1 MKKKTDRIVNDKS
14 FIQTLTFF
22 LIIVTGVFISCSSK
36 GENSALT
43 AMGYEHHVELQW
55 ERGTDN
61 VDSYRVLVGTNGK
74 DFSLRATVSDT
85 IYLDF
90 VNDLG
95 TDLQLYYKVEAVS
108 AGKVKTHGEV
118 QVSTREMSEEQLLDM
133 VQFYTFRYFWDGAEP
148 NSGMARERI
157 HLDGNYP
164 QDDADVV
171 TTGGTGFGMFGILAG
186 IERQWITPEQGLER
200 FERMVDFL
208 TDADRYNG
216 IWPHWLYGKTG
227 KVRAFS
233 ENDNGADL
241 VESAFLMQGLL
252 AVREY
257 YKQGSERERILA
269 TKINQLWE
277 EMDWQWHT
285 KDGDNVLYWHWS
297 PDKGWI
303 IEHPIQ
309 GYDESFITYILA
321 ASSPTHPISAEVYH
335 EGWAR
340 GGGIKDSVTSYEYD
354 LHLNHNG
361 AEEYGGPLF
370 WAHYSFLGLNPNGL
384 SDRYGDYWENNR
396 NHTLINRQ
404 WSIENEG
411 GFKGYGEDL
420 WGLTAS
426 YSIEGYSAHHPEND
440 LGVISPTAALS
451 SIPYTPNESMDVI
464 KNLYYNYGEKVFGK
478 YGFYDAL
485 SPEADWYP
493 QRYLA
498 IDQGPIAGMIENHRT
513 GLGWNLFMAAPEIQK
528 GLERLGITSLILEIE
543 DVELTN
549 PR

>member
-1 MKKKTDRIVNDKS
+1 MNY
-14 FIQTLTFF
+14 F
-22 LIIVTGVFISCSSK
+22 LIIVTGVFISCSGK

-43 AMGYEHHVELQW
+43 AKGYDRHVELQW
-55 ERGTDN
+55 ERGAEE
-61 VDSYRVLVGTNGK
+61 VDRYRVLVGTNGK
-74 DFSLRATVSDT
+74 DFSLRGTVSDT

-95 TDLQLYYKVEAVS
+95 TDLQLYYRVEAVS
-108 AGKVKTHGEV
+108 ADKVETLGEV
-118 QVSTREMSEEQLLDM
+118 QVSTMEMSDEQLLDM

-157 HLDGNYP
+157 HLDGDYP
-164 QDDADVV
+164 QDDEDVI
-171 TTGGTGFGMFGILAG
+171 TTGGTGFGIFGILGA
-186 IERQWITPEQGLER
+186 IERQWISAEKGLER
-200 FERMVDFL
+200 FERMVGFL
-208 TDADRYNG
+208 ETAERFNG

-227 KVRAFS
+227 KVRPFS
-233 ENDNGADL
+233 PNDNGADL
-241 VESAFLMQGLL
+241 VESSFLMQGLL

-257 YKQGSERERILA
+257 YKHGSDRERTLA
-269 TKINQLWE
+269 AKINQLWE

-285 KDGDNVLYWHWS
+285 KDGDKVLYWHWS

-303 IEHPIQ
+303 IEHPIR

-340 GGGIKDSVTSYEYD
+340 GGDIKDSVNSYEYE
-354 LHLNHNG
+354 LALNHNG

-370 WAHYSFLGLNPNGL
+370 WAHYSFLGLNPKGL
-384 SDRYGDYWENNR
+384 SDQYGDYWENNR
-396 NHTLINRQ
+396 NHTLINRE
-404 WSIENEG
+404 WCIENEQ

-426 YSIEGYSAHHPEND
+426 YSTVGYSAHHPEND

-451 SIPYTPNESMDVI
+451 SIPYTPKESMDVI

-485 SPEADWYP
+485 SPESDWYP

-528 GLERLGITSLILEIE
+528 GLERLGITSLVLEGE

-549 PR
+549 AR